1 MKLIA
6 LRAIL
11 KDASRRLGGF
21 APLFTGLA
29 RGVFTNTSGQ
39 SSEKARPCGLNQP
52 GQADKSGS
60 HQSSWPVPGSRMAL
74 GAASGG
80 IIRRLAWTCMTLMLA
95 AAALPSLAAPVA
107 GTVIRNT
114 AYVSYTVPAVAATP
128 GLGGLP
134 TPASNVTNQPSNTV
148 EAVITQVAA
157 FTLTSSQSRFSPIGT
172 TVYFFHTLTNT
183 GNGPDS
189 FDLSTVASASP
200 WVAALALYRDT
211 SPADGVPDSTVP
223 VTSTGALA
231 AGQSF
236 TFVAAITIPP
246 TAVAGQNSSFEVRAQ
261 GNAAAAL
268 AGGYTAATQLVNT
281 DTVRLTAS
289 AVLAPVGKSFS
300 VTEGPSPS
308 TASITVNVTYT
319 NNTPAVATNVRIT
332 DWIGVSS
339 SSPIVFNTTGMRYVA
354 GSARWSSCGGGAT
367 ALSDAAEGAA
377 ECGPTGAGIRFEVVY
392 PLSPATS
399 EARIE
404 ALIESVPA
412 YTSGMLT
419 FKVDVVGGLAA
430 GSAATTN
437 AARLTYFDGTA
448 TQTIA
453 TNQAKYNV
461 TTAPPDTTD
470 LKIAKT
476 ISKPSSGNFTIGNAG
491 EYTLQVTNVGLL
503 PSTGTI
509 TVTDTLPGGLEVT
522 GMSGTGWSC
531 TQSGS
536 HASGTATLTGGGVTV
551 TCTSTSA
558 VPAQAGT
565 AAGSAAP
572 IRLTVVPRTVSVLAP
587 VATQPLPP
595 AAIVTRTLTNTAT
608 VAGGGEPAANNTN
621 NAGAV
626 SVTVGPSANVTG
638 RVWQDVNHN
647 RVYNLGTDK
656 PLEGWSVEVFDLAT
670 FVNVGTGSTASS
682 GSYTISGLIPG
693 PYGIRFRDPAS
704 NVVNGRPVCG
714 TSDTACSTASFSGN
728 MSQLDA
734 SGTFLRV
741 TLTAGDTVL
750 EQNLPLD
757 PSGIVYD
764 GQTGAAI
771 AGAQVTLTVKTLAG
785 AVAAGFNPAIH
796 LVGGAAALAQTTG
809 ATGFYQF
816 VITAVGSTFC
826 QGLAGGG
833 CLLEI
838 GVTAPAGYQAFTVSQ
853 GLVPPQASLGG
864 CIAAN
869 CIDPTGLA
877 APGPYQVSAIN
888 VAPVLPVNQPYFLR
902 FFLSPGDPDVV
913 NNHLPLFK
921 VGAVLGAN
929 LLVTKSASRASAEI
943 GDFVDYTVRVFNGG
957 AAAAT
962 PARVTDILPAGFKY
976 VAGSSRLTTPP
987 ATTASVI
994 ADPAGGAGPTLVW
1007 PVGSVTAG
1015 GTVVLTYR
1023 AQLSVNAA
1031 QGDGINRAS
1040 ASAPG
1045 FGSNTATVKV
1055 RVLGGVF
1062 SDRGF
1067 ITGTVFADCNRDR
1080 VQGAREPGIPGVR
1093 LFMEDGTSVVTDSE
1107 GKFSLYGI
1115 SPRTHVMKIDSITMP
1130 LGSELIALNNRNAGD
1145 PSSRFVDVK
1154 KGELVRADFAEGS
1167 CSPEVMQQIKARREK
1182 GETAQA
1188 ELNRAFTGALPAAPA
1203 AAGGAPAIGAAAQGN
1218 AAGGSA
1224 QPVLGA
1230 HGSSVNPAVFQPV
1243 QALGPVGSVNSSNSN
1258 LPPKQGDLTNAQ
1270 LPDVAQPPIS
1280 SQPLEELIVD
1290 MDNSFAL
1297 LNLKNG
1303 DTLPLAQTNIQI
1315 KGMLGANFSVL
1326 VNGVEVPQ
1334 SRVGKR
1340 SRLELKGIEAWEY
1353 IGVTLKAG
1361 SNEIVARQADGFGNA
1376 RGEVKLS
1383 VVAPGTMAK
1392 IVVDTVASSMADGAT
1407 PITVKVRLVD
1417 DKDVPVT
1424 SRTSITLQSN
1434 LGRWLVQDLNPL
1446 EAGTQVF
1453 ITGGTGE
1460 YQLVAPADPGEALID
1475 VSGGVLKGTKKVSFL
1490 PHLRPL
1496 IGAGIIE
1503 GAINFNSLSLK
1514 NLVSP
1519 QGRDNFEQEI
1529 RRFHYES
1536 GDGKRSTEARASMFL
1551 KGQVKGDYL
1560 LTLAY
1565 DSDKDLRDRVFRD
1578 ISPDEFYPIYGD
1590 SSSRAFDAQ
1599 TSGRFFVRVDKGK
1612 SFVLYGDYPTAG
1624 PPGARALSQ
1633 FSRSLTGAKWHLEG
1647 APYSVNTFV
1656 SRDTFRQRVQEFAAN
1671 GTSGPFLL
1679 NLPSGSVINSEKV
1692 ELITRDR
1699 NQAALILLAETKGRF
1714 ADYEIEPYTGRLLF
1728 RAPVSSLDSNLN
1740 PVSIRITYEID
1751 QGGTPFWIGGIDG
1764 QYKINDSIEIG
1775 AALVKDQNPGQEFTM
1790 AGVNGTWKI
1799 FEKTVLV
1806 AESAATDRKAPA
1818 LTAGPAA
1825 GAVVGNGRARRV
1837 ELRHSDGAFD
1847 ARLHMGRA
1855 DATFDNPSSTL
1866 NRGRSEMGAR
1876 GTYKLTT
1883 STNLSTEFL
1892 RTGDVST
1899 GASRDSIQ
1907 LRADHGFANGVRVAA
1922 GLRHSTESSPAAAN
1936 GASVGTTPN
1945 AFTSVLTT
1953 VTAPVPGL
1961 PQASV
1966 NASYEQ
1972 AIQGDD
1978 RKAVGLGAEYKL
1990 SPTARIYGRHESI
2003 SSLSGPNGLSPA
2015 LKNNTTVFGVD
2026 TKVTESTQVFS
2037 EYRGRSSLDGATSE
2051 ASMGVRN
2058 TFAISEGLRVTGSLE
2073 RLQPIQRLATG
2084 TTSTESTALTGGVE
2098 YTANPLWKGSAR
2110 LELRNSTTTDSALS
2124 TLSIAYKLT
2133 RDWALLARN
2142 TYSITQQKGATPGD
2156 QERLRFQIGAA
2167 YRDTD
2172 SNKLSA
2178 LSRYEHR
2185 EEKDTVASP
2194 ILKRAAD
2201 IASFHF
2207 NYQPNRSWILSG
2219 RYAAKYVTENSLGI
2233 ESTSSGHL
2241 VSGRLTHD
2249 ITSKWDVGIITSLH
2263 TDGGF
2268 GNRKLGLGLEV
2279 GYLLQENLWL
2289 SGGYNLFGFKDKDLA
2304 GQDYTDR
2311 GFFVRLR
2318 YKFDETL
2325 FDWKKDA
2332 ALRAGAA
2339 AAKP

>member
-1 MKLIA
+1 MNLIA
-6 LRAIL
+6 LRDSL

-29 RGVFTNTSGQ
+29 RCVSNGTPGE
-39 SSEKARPCGLNQP
+39 SSEKARPFALQFVCGL
-52 GQADKSGS
+52 AY
-60 HQSSWPVPGSRMAL
+60 
-74 GAASGG
+74 GAMLLL
-80 IIRRLAWTCMTLMLA
+80 LAGTA
-95 AAALPSLAAPVA
+95 AAAPAA
-107 GTVIRNT
+107 GSKITNT
-114 AYVSYTVPAVAATP
+114 ALVSYTVPATTGSA

-134 TPASNVTNQPSNTV
+134 TAQSTVTDQRSNSV
-148 EAVITQVAA
+148 EAIVQQVAA
-157 FTLTSSQSRFSPIGT
+157 LTLTSSQTRFSPIGT

-183 GNGPDS
+183 GNGIDT

-200 WVAALALYRDT
+200 WVAATAIYRDT
-211 SPADGVPDSTVP
+211 SPADGLPDSTVP
-223 VTSTGALA
+223 ITSTGPLA
-231 AGQSF
+231 AGASF

-246 TAVAGQNSSFEVRAQ
+246 TAAAGQNSSFEVRAV
-261 GNAAAAL
+261 GNAAAATS
-268 AGGYTAATQLVNT
+268 GGYTAAAQQSNT

-289 AVLAPVGKSFS
+289 AVLAPVGKTFS
-300 VTEGPSPS
+300 IVEGPSPS
-308 TASITVNVTYT
+308 TSQITVTVTYT
-319 NNTPAVATNVRIT
+319 NNTAATATNVRIT
-332 DWIGVSS
+332 DWIGVAS
-339 SSPIVFNTTGMRYVA
+339 SSPLVFNTTGMRYVA
-354 GSARWSSCGGGAT
+354 GSGRWSSCGGGAT
-367 ALSDAAEGAA
+367 ALTDTNDGN
-377 ECGPTGAGIRFEVVY
+377 ECGTVGTRINYEVVY
-392 PLSPATS
+392 PLAPATS
-399 EARIE
+399 EARVE
-404 ALIESVPA
+404 AVIESVPA
-412 YTSGMLT
+412 HTSGQIT
-419 FKVDVVGGLAA
+419 FKVEVVGSLAVGTA
-430 GSAATTN
+430 NTTN
-437 AARLTYFDGTA
+437 AARITYFDGAA

-453 TNQAKYNV
+453 TNQATYNV
-461 TTAPPDTTD
+461 TSRPPDSTD

-476 ISKPSSGNFTIGNAG
+476 ITKPSSGNFTIGNAG

-503 PSTGTI
+503 PSAGTI

-531 TQSGS
+531 SQTGS
-536 HASGTATLTGGGVTV
+536 HASGGATLTGGGVTV
-551 TCTSTSA
+551 TCTSTNVIA
-558 VPAQAGT
+558 AQA
-565 AAGSAAP
+565 ASIPGSANP

-595 AAIVTRTLTNTAT
+595 AAIVTRSLTNTAS
-608 VAGGGEPAANNTN
+608 VSGGGEAVANANN
-621 NAGAV
+621 NAASV
-626 SVTVGPSANVTG
+626 AVTVGPSANVTG

-647 RVYNLGTDK
+647 RAYNAGVDK
-656 PLEGWSVEVFDLAT
+656 PLPGWSVEVFDLST
-670 FVNVGTGSTASS
+670 FNIVGTGTTVAS
-682 GSYTISGLIPG
+682 GSYTIAGLIPG
-693 PYGIRFRDPAS
+693 PYGIRFRDPDS

-714 TSDTACSTASFSGN
+714 TSDTTCSTASFSGN
-728 MSQLDA
+728 ASQLDA

-741 TLTAGDTVL
+741 NLTAGDTVL

-771 AGAQVTLTVKTLAG
+771 AGAQVTLTVKNLAG
-785 AVAAGFNPAIH
+785 VVQAGFNPAIH
-796 LVGGAAALAQTTG
+796 LVGGAAAVTQTTG
-809 ATGFYQF
+809 ATGFYQY
-816 VITAVGSTFC
+816 VITAVGATFC

-838 GVTAPAGYQAFTVSQ
+838 SVTPPAGYQAFTVSQ

-864 CIAAN
+864 CAAAN
-869 CIDPTGLA
+869 CIDPTGLV
-877 APGPYQVSAIN
+877 APGPYRVSTID
-888 VAPVLPVNQPYFLR
+888 VAPILPVNQPYFLR
-902 FFLSPGDPDVV
+902 FFMSPGDPDVV

-921 VGAVLGAN
+921 TNAALGNN
-929 LLVTKSASRASAEI
+929 LLVTKSASKASAEV
-943 GDFVDYTVRVFNGG
+943 GDFVDYTVKVFNGTPGG
-957 AAAAT
+957 ANPT
-962 PARVTDILPAGFKY
+962 RITDILPAGFKY
-976 VAGSSRLTTPP
+976 VPGTSRLTVTP
-987 ATTASVI
+987 ATAASVI
-994 ADPAGGAGPTLVW
+994 ADPSGGAGPTLVW
-1007 PVGSVTAG
+1007 PIGVVTAG
-1015 GTVVLTYR
+1015 ATATLTYR
-1023 AQLSVNAA
+1023 AQLSVGSA

-1045 FGSNTATVKV
+1045 LGSNTATATV

-1067 ITGTVFADCNRDR
+1067 IMGTVFADCNRDR

-1115 SPRTHVMKIDSITMP
+1115 TPRTHVMKIDDITMP

-1154 KGELVRADFAEGS
+1154 KGEMVRADFAEGS

-1188 ELNRAFTGALPAAPA
+1188 ELNRAFSGALQATPAAPA
-1203 AAGGAPAIGAAAQGN
+1203 GSAAVGAAAQGN
-1218 AAGGSA
+1218 AAGGAS
-1224 QPVLGA
+1224 QPVLGSQ
-1230 HGSSVNPAVFQPV
+1230 GSNVNPAVFQPV
-1243 QALGPVGSVNSSNSN
+1243 QALGPAGSVNSSNSN
-1258 LPPKQGDLTNAQ
+1258 LPARQGDLTNAQ

-1303 DTLPLAQTNIQI
+1303 DTLPTAQTNIQI
-1315 KGMLGANFSVL
+1315 KGQLGANFAVL

-1340 SRLELKGIEAWEY
+1340 SKLESKAIEAWEY

-1361 SNEIVARQADGFGNA
+1361 NNEIVARQSDGFGNV

-1383 VVAPGTMAK
+1383 VIAPGTMAK
-1392 IVVDTVASSMADGAT
+1392 IVIDSVASSKADGST

-1417 DKDVPVT
+1417 DKDVLVT
-1424 SRTSITLQSN
+1424 SRTSITLQSS
-1434 LGRWLVQDLNPL
+1434 LGRWLAQDMNPQ

-1453 ITGGTGE
+1453 ISGGTGE
-1460 YQLVAPADPGEALID
+1460 FKLMAPADPGDATIEVA
-1475 VSGGVLKGTKKVSFL
+1475 GGVLKGTKRVSFL

-1514 NLVSP
+1514 NLVST

-1529 RRFHYES
+1529 RRFHYET
-1536 GDGKRSTEARASMFL
+1536 GDGKRSMEARAAMFL
-1551 KGQVKGDYL
+1551 KGQVKGEYL

-1578 ISPDEFYPIYGD
+1578 IAPDEFYPIYGD

-1624 PPGARALSQ
+1624 PAGARALSQ

-1656 SRDTFRQRVQEFAAN
+1656 SRDTFRQRLQEFAAN

-1679 NLPSGSVINSEKV
+1679 ALPSGAVINTEKV

-1699 NQAALILLAETKGRF
+1699 NQAALILLAETKARF
-1714 ADYEIEPYTGRLLF
+1714 SDYEIEPYTGRLLF
-1728 RAPVSSLDSNLN
+1728 RSPVASLDANLN
-1740 PVSIRITYEID
+1740 PISIRVTYEID

-1764 QYKINDSIEIG
+1764 QYKVTDTIEVG
-1775 AALVKDQNPGQEFTM
+1775 AAYVKDQNPGQEFSM
-1790 AGVNGTWKI
+1790 AGLNATWKI

-1806 AESAATDRKAPA
+1806 AETARTNRNAPA
-1818 LTAGPAA
+1818 LTAGTATGAIVGA
-1825 GAVVGNGRARRV
+1825 GAANRI
-1837 ELRHSDGAFD
+1837 ELRHAEGNLTARAF
-1847 ARLHMGRA
+1847 AGKA
-1855 DATFDNPSSTL
+1855 DVTFDNPSSTL
-1866 NRGRSEMGAR
+1866 NRGRIEGGVSA
-1876 GTYKLTT
+1876 TYKLTA

-1892 RTGDVST
+1892 RTGDVAT
-1899 GASRDSIQ
+1899 GASRDSLQ
-1907 LRADHGFANGVRVAA
+1907 LRADHAFTNGIRVEA
-1922 GLRHSTESSPAAAN
+1922 GVRHSTEANPAAAN
-1936 GASVGTTPN
+1936 GASIGTTPN
-1945 AFTSVLTT
+1945 QFTSVLTK

-1990 SPTARIYGRHESI
+1990 SPTARLYGRHESI
-2003 SSLSGPNGLSPA
+2003 SSLSGPSGLSPA
-2015 LKNNTTVFGVD
+2015 LKNNTTVFGID

-2058 TFAISEGLRVTGSLE
+2058 TWAVAEGLRLTGSLE

-2084 TTSTESTALTGGVE
+2084 TTSTESTAVAGGVE

-2110 LELRNSTTTDSALS
+2110 LELRNSTTTDSVLS
-2124 TLSIAYKLT
+2124 TFSIAYKLN
-2133 RDWALLARN
+2133 RDVALLARN
-2142 TYSITQQKGATPGD
+2142 SYSITQQKGATPGD
-2156 QERLRFQIGAA
+2156 QERWRFQLGAA

-2178 LSRYEHR
+2178 LARYEHR
-2185 EEKDTVASP
+2185 GESDTVSAP
-2194 ILKRAAD
+2194 ALKRSAH
-2201 IASFHF
+2201 IGSFHA
-2207 NYQPNRSWILSG
+2207 NYQPNRAWIMSG
-2219 RYAAKYVTENSLGI
+2219 RYATKYVLEDALGI
-2233 ESTSSGHL
+2233 ASKSSGHL
-2241 VSGRLTHD
+2241 ISGRVTHD
-2249 ITSKWDVGIITSLH
+2249 ITSKWDIGITSSLH

-2289 SGGYNLFGFKDKDLA
+2289 SGGYNVFGFKDKDLTGA
-2304 GQDYTDR
+2304 DYTDK

-2332 ALRAGAA
+2332 KLRGEADAIR
-2339 AAKP
+2339 